1 MLRKKNIYWSII
13 LLILCAC
20 CVHLCS
26 SYKSE
31 QQNVAHKSQNFHS
44 SSSKI
49 ELSHLKKKKEF
60 PENKSESLPAN
71 LAPPSEAKVS
81 AQKEYIVD
89 CPLNI
94 NEDESNE
101 LMALND
107 NVFSDQ
113 LDTNLPNELLGKI
126 LFSSDWIQLN
136 KTIEEVQLSRSSM
149 IKALYDYHLSH
160 PSEKISYFRLLTW
173 CTETQYSYC
182 NDDFYQKVK
191 QIDNDNGLAWL
202 TVASLYLE
210 KQNILAANNAFY
222 QASLANTFSVYFFE
236 LIYLHHEILKKYV
249 PLQAN
254 KLLNTGI
261 GYAAATPS
269 GFHKAINHC
278 SKAIVDDHLTLEA
291 CLKIGNQM
299 ENNSDILI
307 HSAMGIALQKIY
319 YDKHEHTEKVDKIKN
334 QSTKLISKVHQQQY
348 NKATNLMFHDNEL
361 ADQWVN
367 YGLQHGEEKTIKYI
381 IDEAIWRSKGE
392 NYHPCPIQ

>member
-1 MLRKKNIYWSII
+1 MLRKKNIYWSIL

-20 CVHLCS
+20 CLYLCT

-31 QQNVAHKSQNFHS
+31 HQDVAHKSQNLHS

-60 PENKSESLPAN
+60 PENKSESLPAS
-71 LAPPSEAKVS
+71 LAQNPEAKVN
-81 AQKEYIVD
+81 AQQEYIVD

-94 NEDESNE
+94 NEDKSNE

-107 NVFSDQ
+107 NIFSDQ

-126 LFSSDWIQLN
+126 LFSSDWLQLD

-202 TVASLYLE
+202 TFASLYLD
-210 KQNILAANNAFY
+210 KQNILAANNALY
-222 QASLANTFSVYFFE
+222 QASLANTFSDYFFE
-236 LIYLHHEILKKYV
+236 LIYLHHEITKKYV

-254 KLLNTGI
+254 KLVIAGI
-261 GYAAATPS
+261 GYAAATPT
-269 GFHKAINHC
+269 GYHKTIKHC
-278 SKAIVDDHLTLEA
+278 SKAKVGDHSTFEA
-291 CLKIGNQM
+291 CLKIGKQM
-299 ENNSDILI
+299 EDNSATII

-319 YDKHEHTEKVDKIKN
+319 YEKHGNTEKIKEIED
-334 QSTKLISKVHQQQY
+334 ISKMLLTQTSSQQY
-348 NKATNLMFHDNEL
+348 IKATNLMFHDSQL

-367 YGLQHGEEKTIKYI
+367 YGLQHGEAKTIKHI
-381 IDEAIWRSKGE
+381 IDEAIWRSKDE